1 MDKKVPSR
9 ILNYVRAFGIEVD
22 SISPEI
28 EFSYENETLE
38 KRNEQNTIS
47 WELFTKRQ
55 KRALFSTIGK
65 HEDGSDA
72 SFTFQINNCVIDVGH
87 DISNNALKLSANFDR
102 GSQISSFYDLVI
114 CTDTQGIHIIL
125 EELRFPVGHIVISS
139 SQSNSVSAYLEL
151 LKRKIDECPRIGDI
165 LDKNVLKAMVSDP
178 VVVQFLN
185 TQINKMFTSVDV
197 NFETDTHNIGK

>member
-1 MDKKVPSR
+1 MGKKVPSR
-9 ILNYVRAFGIEVD
+9 ILNYVKAFGIEVD
-22 SISPEI
+22 SASPEI
-28 EFSYENETLE
+28 EFSYENEKLE
-38 KRNEQNTIS
+38 KKNGQNTVS
-47 WELFTKRQ
+47 WELLTKRQ
-55 KRALFSTIGK
+55 KRALFSTIGE

-72 SFTFQINNCVIDVGH
+72 SFTFQINNCVIDVSH

-125 EELRFPVGHIVISS
+125 GEFRFPVGHIVISP
-139 SQSNSVSAYLEL
+139 SQLNSALVYLEL
-151 LKRKIDECPRIGDI
+151 LKRKIDECPRIGDT

-178 VVVQFLN
+178 VVIQMLDR
-185 TQINKMFTSVDV
+185 QINKMFTSVDD